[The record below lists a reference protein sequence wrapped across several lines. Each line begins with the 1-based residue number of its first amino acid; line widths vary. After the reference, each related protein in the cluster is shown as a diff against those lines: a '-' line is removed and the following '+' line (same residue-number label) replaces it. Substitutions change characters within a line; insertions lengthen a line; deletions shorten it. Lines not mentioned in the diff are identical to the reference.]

1 MANVSSSILNARYVL
16 RDDHPF
22 CIRCYENV
30 FANNCDDCGKVIGI
44 DSKVS
49 LIIVLLRVKYDDIYD
64 RICPTKRSTGMSPA
78 SAAPSAALVSWTSS
92 LGVRQTGQ

>member
-1 MANVSSSILNARYVL
+1 MAHVSSSILNARYVL

-64 RICPTKRSTGMSPA
+64 RICLTKRSIGMS
-78 SAAPSAALVSWTSS
+78 LVSCVTNADAAW
-92 LGVRQTGQ
+92 

>member
-1 MANVSSSILNARYVL
+1 MAHLSFSILNARYVL

-49 LIIVLLRVKYDDIYD
+49 LIIVLLRVKYDDTYD
-64 RICPTKRSTGMSPA
+64 RICLTKRSIGMSPA